1 VVSNSHHQSFVNRRV
16 LRVNVGYLL
25 AQGAGYQRTFELD
38 LPRVQVAD
46 DTELDFLKGSLRL
59 SRNSRGI
66 LVQGTLA
73 THVITE
79 CSRCLT
85 PISVP
90 VDLELE
96 ELFSYPPSA
105 DVPYS
110 VEETGFLDLAP
121 LLREEVILAVPMGA
135 LCREDCAGLCPE
147 CGQNWNE
154 GSCDCEQDT
163 GAPRLVMLRDQLEIQ
178 EPPDDD

>member
-16 LRVNVGYLL
+16 LRINVGYLL

-73 THVITE
+73 THVLTE

-135 LCREDCAGLCPE
+135 LCREDCAGLCPQ

-163 GAPRLVMLRDQLEIQ
+163 GDPRLAMLRDQLERQ